1 MVLYLVQIIPFLYL
15 HDCAIEKLILDAR
28 SVSMQNNCVSLVLTY
43 DKVWHTDTIV
53 DILIISLT
61 LITMVSYIPMWFQFT
76 MFKVCFSATIICCGL
91 INIFSLK
98 TAIEKLSVSYMVF
111 FQLYFFSIPGFEIIS
126 VIATWTMF
134 HLRLKLPANSPRLP
148 HSIKT
153 LGRRRGEARLSI

>member
-1 MVLYLVQIIPFLYL
+1 MPFLYL

-91 INIFSLK
+91 INVFSLK
-98 TAIEKLSVSYMVF
+98 TAIEKLSLSYMF
-111 FQLYFFSIPGFEIIS
+111 FFNCTSFPFQG
-126 VIATWTMF
+126 
-134 HLRLKLPANSPRLP
+134 LKLYP
-148 HSIKT
+148 
-153 LGRRRGEARLSI
+153 